1 MKIKEL
7 RYTRVYNLGNYQ
19 TAKYEVV
26 AEVND
31 GEAVCFKPLAAEI
44 ERQYAEMFHPEQQ
57 EKNEQTPEHTDNRT
71 YLSYSEEPNSN
82 FQKIKRLLERN
93 ALTMERVGKFYIVD
107 DDVKDKL
114 LNL

>member
-31 GEAVCFKPLAAEI
+31 GEPVDFKPLAAEI
-44 ERQYAEMFHPEQQ
+44 ERQYSEMFHVEQRD
-57 EKNEQTPEHTDNRT
+57 EQTQEQDSRT
-71 YLSYSEEPNSN
+71 YLAYSEEPNSH
-82 FQKIKRLLERN
+82 FQKIKRLFERN
-93 ALTMERVGKFYIVD
+93 ALTMERVEKFYIVD

>member
-26 AEVND
+26 AEIND
-31 GEAVCFKPLAAEI
+31 GEAVDFKPLAAEI
-44 ERQYAEMFHPEQQ
+44 ERQYAEMFHVEQC
-57 EKNEQTPEHTDNRT
+57 NNAEHDSRDDNRT
-71 YLSYSEEPNSN
+71 YLSYSEEPNSH

-93 ALTMERVGKFYIVD
+93 ALTMERVEKFYIVD
-107 DDVKDKL
+107 DDVRDKL

>member
-31 GEAVCFKPLAAEI
+31 GEPVDFKPLAAEI
-44 ERQYAEMFHPEQQ
+44 ERQYSEMFHVKQRA
-57 EKNEQTPEHTDNRT
+57 EQTHEQDNRT
-71 YLSYSEEPNSN
+71 YLSYSEEPNSH

-93 ALTMERVGKFYIVD
+93 ALTMEKVEKFYIID
-107 DDVKDKL
+107 DDVKYRL
-114 LNL
+114 LNI

>member
-31 GEAVCFKPLAAEI
+31 GEPVDFKPLAAEI
-44 ERQYAEMFHPEQQ
+44 ERQYGEMFHPEKQ
-57 EKNEQTPEHTDNRT
+57 EQTEQTPEQDNRT
-71 YLSYSEEPNSN
+71 YLAYSEEPNSH

-93 ALTMERVGKFYIVD
+93 AITMERVEKFYIVD
-107 DDVKDKL
+107 DDVKDRL
-114 LNL
+114 LNI